1 MGHEQLFFFKYNFF
15 DTLTS
20 LATLLLYSHIAA
32 MAIKMKRTLSSSL
45 TEWFFLRC
53 TQIMVEIRSKMG
65 KKKNVQNCMAVNA
78 IPISAYY
85 DLVFPDSMLRS
96 QCAISDTIF
105 YNLSLQTH
113 LRDSNCDQSALRSA
127 APRDAL
133 CAPSSPSADAPLP
146 FPLNIKG

>member
-1 MGHEQLFFFKYNFF
+1 
-15 DTLTS
+15 
-20 LATLLLYSHIAA
+20 
-32 MAIKMKRTLSSSL
+32 
-45 TEWFFLRC
+45 
-53 TQIMVEIRSKMG
+53 
-65 KKKNVQNCMAVNA
+65 MAVNA

-146 FPLNIKG
+146 FPLNIKDKLDYFTIYVVAVALGSLLLSAIISSRARESCPKWTPAGRCLLRTDEKGHTPKTQLTQRVSDEWNEEH